1 MANRAEVKLGSSFSS
16 SAKAEISRIFPQRNC
31 CALAQCFGIL
41 LFANAFTAESIKII
55 TESRDFAYILPKLFK
70 KAFDLTFDVFPSMES
85 PGKLAFQIIDEEKI
99 SIIMEELGFSRDRT
113 LSLHVNLP
121 IVEEDC
127 CKAAFLRGA
136 FLAGGS
142 VTDPEKGYHLEITTT
157 HASVCRETYALMEEI
172 VGFYPKATQRGGAQ
186 VLYLKQSDLI
196 SDFLT
201 FLGAPV
207 AAMGIIETKLEKEL
221 NNKVNR
227 RCNCDDANT
236 SKVVEAAQ
244 EQLSAIRILK
254 QRGMLNHLPMKL
266 QQAAIAREEHPESS
280 LSELAGMMDP
290 PITKPAMN
298 HRLKKLVALSKEANI

>member
-1 MANRAEVKLGSSFSS
+1 MAISFSA
-16 SAKAEISRIFPQRNC
+16 SAKAEACKIFPNRQC

-41 LFANAFTAESIKII
+41 LYCNSFSSDGIKII
-55 TESRDFAYILPKLFK
+55 TESRDFALLLPKLFK
-70 KAFDLTFDVFPSMES
+70 KAFNLNFDLFPSMAA
-85 PGKLAFQIIDEEKI
+85 PGKLIFQIIDEDKI
-99 SIIMEELGFSRDRT
+99 ARIMDAFGFGFADT
-113 LSLHVNLP
+113 LALHVNLP

-142 VTDPEKGYHLEITTT
+142 VTDPEKGYHMEIATT
-157 HASVCRETYALMEEI
+157 HLSVARETYVLMHEI
-172 VGFYPKATQRGGAQ
+172 MGFSPKSARRGGGE

-196 SDFLT
+196 SDFLA

-207 AAMGIIETKLEKEL
+207 AAMGIMEAKLEKEL

-244 EQLSAIRILK
+244 EQLAAIRVLKEKGILDK
-254 QRGMLNHLPMKL
+254 LPQKL
-266 QQAAIAREEHPESS
+266 QQAALAREENPESA
-280 LSELAGMMDP
+280 LSELAGMMEP

-298 HRLKKLVALSKEANI
+298 HRLKKLVEMAKEAHQ

>member
-1 MANRAEVKLGSSFSS
+1 MAVSFSAG
-16 SAKAEISRIFPQRNC
+16 AKAEVCRIFPNRHC

-41 LFANAFTAESIKII
+41 LYGNTFNAESIKII
-55 TESRDFAYILPKLFK
+55 TESREFALILPKLFK
-70 KAFDLTFDVFPSMES
+70 KAFNVSFDVFPSMEA
-85 PGKLAFQIIDEEKI
+85 PGKLVFQIVDEEKI
-99 SIIMEELGFSRDRT
+99 ASIMEAFGYDARDT
-113 LSLHVNLP
+113 VALHVNFPL
-121 IVEEDC
+121 VEDDC

-142 VTDPEKGYHLEITTT
+142 VTDPEKGYHMEITTT
-157 HASVCRETYALMEEI
+157 HQSVARETYVLMHEI
-172 VGFYPKATQRGGAQ
+172 VGFYPKTAQRGGGQ

-196 SDFLT
+196 SDYLT

-207 AAMGIIETKLEKEL
+207 AAMGIMEAKLEKEL

-244 EQLSAIRILK
+244 EQLAAIRILK
-254 QRGMLNHLPMKL
+254 ERGLLENLPAKL
-266 QQAAIAREEHPESS
+266 QQAAAAREAHPSS
-280 LSELAGMMDP
+280 ALSELAGMMDP

-298 HRLKKLVALSKEANI
+298 HRLKKLLELAKEVSQ